1 MDFAR
6 LISAIINHELIV
18 WSACGLTGREKSYK
32 NLHGIGL
39 EID

>member
-18 WSACGLTGREKSYK
+18 WSAYGLTGRGKSYK